1 MLKDSVI
8 TAGQKKREI
17 IIALCCFAAMFLLNV
32 FCVIRYACPWTEIFT
47 QLGFVVVFAVGLYVL
62 TVIVRLIVKALA
74 LLFGRCRG

>member
-1 MLKDSVI
+1 MLRDSVI

-17 IIALCCFAAMFLLNV
+17 IIALSCFAATFLLNV
-32 FCVIRYACPWTEIFT
+32 YCVIRYACPWTEIFT
-47 QLGFVVVFAVGLYVL
+47 QLGFVVVLAVGLYVL